1 MGAVE
6 VIRRHRSPAVCAM
19 LCDGFDPEGQGW
31 AEHLAAELAP
41 FLCAPDTKRRRSIRP
56 AVALPSTLT
65 NIARDGSGWD

>member
-19 LCDGFDPEGQGW
+19 LCDGFDPDGQGW

-41 FLCAPDTKRRRSIRP
+41 FLRAPDTKRRGLSRP
-56 AVALPSTLT
+56 LVVLPSTLT
-65 NIARDGSGWD
+65 NIARDGSGRD